1 MSNNVLSY
9 TTESNMDDA
18 FLHDIEAL
26 AERDGRYSRAAYLFV
41 YDALQHTVEKL
52 GKASMPR
59 EQRHVSGRD
68 LIYGIS
74 EYALD
79 QFGPLTLTVFDH
91 WGIRETRDFGEI
103 VFNLVNDNLMSKT
116 DDDRIEDFTDVFEF
130 DVELDWKRRR
140 SEFRRSEASTT

>member
-1 MSNNVLSY
+1 
-9 TTESNMDDA
+9 MDDA

-52 GKASMPR
+52 GKAAMPR

-140 SEFRRSEASTT
+140 SEFRRSEASTA

>member
-1 MSNNVLSY
+1 
-9 TTESNMDDA
+9 MDDS

-74 EYALD
+74 EYALA
-79 QFGPLTLTVFDH
+79 QFGPLTLTVFAH

-116 DDDRIEDFTDVFEF
+116 DDDRIEDFTDVFDFHE
-130 DVELDWKRRR
+130 ELDWKRRR
-140 SEFRRSEASTT
+140 SEFRRSEASTS

>member
-1 MSNNVLSY
+1 
-9 TTESNMDDA
+9 MDDA

-140 SEFRRSEASTT
+140 SEFRRSETSTT

>member
-1 MSNNVLSY
+1 
-9 TTESNMDDA
+9 MDDA

-41 YDALQHTVEKL
+41 YNALQHTVEKL

-140 SEFRRSEASTT
+140 SEFRRSEASTA

>member
-1 MSNNVLSY
+1 
-9 TTESNMDDA
+9 MDDA

-79 QFGPLTLTVFDH
+79 QFGPLTLAVFDH

>member
-1 MSNNVLSY
+1 M
-9 TTESNMDDA
+9 EDA

-74 EYALD
+74 ECALD

>member
-1 MSNNVLSY
+1 
-9 TTESNMDDA
+9 MDDA

-41 YDALQHTVEKL
+41 YNALQHTVEKL
-52 GKASMPR
+52 GRASMPR

-140 SEFRRSEASTT
+140 SEFRRSEASTA

>member
-1 MSNNVLSY
+1 
-9 TTESNMDDA
+9 MDDA

-103 VFNLVNDNLMSKT
+103 VFTLVNDNLMIKS
-116 DDDRIEDFTDVFEF
+116 DDDRIEDFPDFFEF
-130 DVELDWKRRR
+130 DVELDGKRRR
-140 SEFRRSEASTT
+140 SEFRRSEASTA

>member
-1 MSNNVLSY
+1 
-9 TTESNMDDA
+9 MDDA

-103 VFNLVNDNLMSKT
+103 VFTLVNDNLMSKT

>member
-1 MSNNVLSY
+1 
-9 TTESNMDDA
+9 MDDA
-18 FLHDIEAL
+18 FLHDIEVL

>member
-1 MSNNVLSY
+1 
-9 TTESNMDDA
+9 MDGA

-41 YDALQHTVEKL
+41 YDAQQHTGEKL

>member
-1 MSNNVLSY
+1 
-9 TTESNMDDA
+9 MDDA

-140 SEFRRSEASTT
+140 SEFRRSEASTADSN

>member
-1 MSNNVLSY
+1 
-9 TTESNMDDA
+9 MDDA

-59 EQRHVSGRD
+59 DQRHVSGRD

-74 EYALD
+74 EHALD
-79 QFGPLTLTVFDH
+79 QFGPLTLTVFEH

-103 VFNLVNDNLMSKT
+103 VFNLVTDNLMSKT
-116 DDDRIEDFTDVFEF
+116 DDDRIEDFTDVFDF
-130 DVELDWKRRR
+130 DEELDWKRRR
-140 SEFRRSEASTT
+140 SEFRRSEASTSK

>member
-1 MSNNVLSY
+1 
-9 TTESNMDDA
+9 MDDG
-18 FLHDIEAL
+18 FIHDIEAL
-26 AERDGRYSRAAYLFV
+26 AERDGRYTRAAYLFV

-68 LIYGIS
+68 LLYGIS

-79 QFGPLTLTVFDH
+79 QFGPLTHTVFTH

-103 VFNLVNDNLMSKT
+103 VFNLVNDKLMSKT
-116 DDDRIEDFTDVFEF
+116 DDDRIEDFIDVFDF
-130 DVELDWKRRR
+130 DEELDWKRRQA
-140 SEFRRSEASTT
+140 EFRRPAASTSK

>member
-1 MSNNVLSY
+1 
-9 TTESNMDDA
+9 MDDA

-41 YDALQHTVEKL
+41 YNALQHTVEKL

>member
-1 MSNNVLSY
+1 
-9 TTESNMDDA
+9 MDDA
-18 FLHDIEAL
+18 FLHAVEAL

-59 EQRHVSGRD
+59 DQRHVSGRD

-74 EYALD
+74 EHALD
-79 QFGPLTLTVFDH
+79 QFGPLTLTVFEH

-103 VFNLVNDNLMSKT
+103 VFNLVTDNLMSKT
-116 DDDRIEDFTDVFEF
+116 DDDRIEDFTDVFDF
-130 DVELDWKRRR
+130 DEELDWKRRR
-140 SEFRRSEASTT
+140 SEFRRSEASTSK

>member
-1 MSNNVLSY
+1 
-9 TTESNMDDA
+9 MDDA

-130 DVELDWKRRR
+130 GVELDWKRRR
-140 SEFRRSEASTT
+140 SEFRRSEASTA

>member
-1 MSNNVLSY
+1 
-9 TTESNMDDA
+9 MDDA

-116 DDDRIEDFTDVFEF
+116 EDDRIEDFTDVFEF

>member
-1 MSNNVLSY
+1 MSNDVLSY

-140 SEFRRSEASTT
+140 SEFRRSEASTA

>member
-1 MSNNVLSY
+1 
-9 TTESNMDDA
+9 MDDA

-41 YDALQHTVEKL
+41 YNALQHTVEKL

-79 QFGPLTLTVFDH
+79 QFGPLTLTVCDH